1 MQNED
6 KKLMDAKNQYNTKQT
21 NLRNYQK
28 PKPDVPP
35 MIQTLSISSNSEAVN
50 KAANKIL
57 VGTMVDSTIPN
68 SCSM

>member
-6 KKLMDAKNQYNTKQT
+6 KKLTDAKNQYNTKQT

-28 PKPDVPP
+28 PNLDVPP
-35 MIQTLSISSNSEAVN
+35 MIQTLSTSSNSEAVN

-57 VGTMVDSTIPN
+57 VRTIVDSTTPN